1 MSPYVVSIGTVIVSI
16 VLYQIAQRAMPRNL
30 NPFYVLIFIYLLG
43 AALSLVASLFFPADR
58 SLSGFSR
65 NLNWAAPVLA
75 VSIVGLEIGYLLAYR
90 AGWDLA
96 LAPIVANVAAILILV
111 PVGFLFFR
119 ESLTPVK
126 TVGILLCIVGF
137 VLASRR

>member
-1 MSPYVVSIGTVIVSI
+1 MNLYIVSIGTVIVSI
-16 VLYQIAQRAMPRNL
+16 VLYQVAQRSMPRDI
-30 NPFYVLIFIYLLG
+30 NPFYVLVLVYLLG
-43 AALSLVASLFFPADR
+43 AAFSLVASLFFPADR
-58 SLSGFSR
+58 SLTAFGKT
-65 NLNWAAPVLA
+65 LNWVAPVLA

-90 AGWDLA
+90 AGWNLA

-111 PVGFLFFR
+111 PAGFLLFR

-126 TVGILLCIVGF
+126 AAGLLLCIAGF

>member
-1 MSPYVVSIGTVIVSI
+1 MSLYVVSLATVIVSI
-16 VLYQIAQRAMPRNL
+16 VLYQIAQRSMPKDI

-43 AALSLVASLFFPADR
+43 AAFSGVASLFFPADR
-58 SLSGFSR
+58 SVAAFGKT
-65 NLNWAAPVLA
+65 LNWAAPVLA
-75 VSIVGLEIGYLLAYR
+75 VAIVGLEIGYLLAYR
-90 AGWDLA
+90 AGWNLA
-96 LAPIVANVAAILILV
+96 LAPILILV

-126 TVGILLCIVGF
+126 AVGLLLCIVGF

>member
-1 MSPYVVSIGTVIVSI
+1 MSLYVVSLATVIVSI
-16 VLYQIAQRAMPRNL
+16 VLYQIAQRSMPKDI

-43 AALSLVASLFFPADR
+43 AAFSGVASLFFPADR
-58 SLSGFSR
+58 SVAAFGKT
-65 NLNWAAPVLA
+65 LNWAAPVLA
-75 VSIVGLEIGYLLAYR
+75 VAIVGLEIGYLLAYR
-90 AGWDLA
+90 AGWNLA
-96 LAPIVANVAAILILV
+96 LAPIVANVAAVLILV

-126 TVGILLCIVGF
+126 AVGLLLCIVGF